1 MNTDYKSVRG
11 EKFTFSN
18 VLEKVCFLC
27 FMFHGMLDVGVMC
40 KLGSD
45 KLCWHNFGH
54 NAIVRVSN
62 FILA

>member
-18 VLEKVCFLC
+18 VLEKFCFLC
-27 FMFHGMLDVGVMC
+27 FMFHGMPDVGVMC

-45 KLCWHNFGH
+45 NYYAG
-54 NAIVRVSN
+54 I
-62 FILA
+62 ILGIML